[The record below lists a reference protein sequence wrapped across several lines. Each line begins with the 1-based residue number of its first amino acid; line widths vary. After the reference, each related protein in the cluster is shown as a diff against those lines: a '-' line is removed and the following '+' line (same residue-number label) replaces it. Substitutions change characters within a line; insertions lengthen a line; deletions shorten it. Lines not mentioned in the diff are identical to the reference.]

1 MAESFTDAPYL
12 AGTMGVAMKR
22 PFLLACVFLVPATA
36 AQARTGPEIAYAA
49 GSEIYLVNPDGS
61 GKVRIYRGKGGSFI
75 SSVSLR
81 KDGGGAAFV
90 ENWIVKFVNFTS
102 TGQLQGAVRSI
113 PTCYRSADVN
123 YRPDRLAVVYQES
136 CGSSRS
142 IKLVAVPSDANP
154 NPVPQTL
161 VINPYVIDVG
171 GWDAAGASFVYTLS
185 NEVGWELR
193 RHFVGGGD
201 VLVASASSPGP
212 QLRYPAI
219 SADGSRVLASDWN
232 GSYAIA
238 GTGYVDEFDSSSGA
252 SLRSN
257 FITGQR
263 ADYSP
268 YAGDARVLFTIK
280 EGRSQYLRY
289 LDTDGLP
296 KQIGGSGT
304 FNDIDWGD

>member
-1 MAESFTDAPYL
+1 
-12 AGTMGVAMKR
+12 MKMR
-22 PFLLACVFLVPATA
+22 IILGAALLASSGPAL
-36 AQARTGPEIAYAA
+36 ARVGPEIAYSS

-61 GKVRIYRGKGGSFI
+61 GKVRIYRGKGNSFI
-75 SSVSLR
+75 SSVSLV

-90 ENWIVKFVNFTS
+90 ENWVVKFVSFTS
-102 TGQLQGAVRSI
+102 TGQQVGAVRSI

-123 YRPDRLAVVYQES
+123 YRPDRQSVVYQEL
-136 CGSSRS
+136 CGSGRS

-154 NPVPQTL
+154 NPVPETL
-161 VINPYVIDVG
+161 VSNPDIIDVG
-171 GWDAAGASFVYTLS
+171 GWDGAGASFVYTLS
-185 NEVGWELR
+185 NAAGWELR

-219 SADGSRVLASDWN
+219 SPDGLRVIAADWN
-232 GSYAIA
+232 GSNAIA
-238 GTGYVDEFDSSSGA
+238 GTGYIDEYDSSSGA
-252 SLRSN
+252 PVRSN

-268 YAGDARVLFTIK
+268 YSGDARILFTVK

-289 LDTDGLP
+289 LDSDGLT